1 MVLGNLVHHVLDAE
15 GLGVDDPGLRAELDG
30 LNVRDESV
38 DVEGTRLVHGKGAG
52 LVVPLVVSVP
62 DNLKQR
68 VELAGV
74 REAPARNVPGF
85 AVRAPRASLKLV
97 KVRVVY
103 LAALDRHGV
112 PVEGGVA
119 VRAPHLGA
127 PRNLENHRPAVGA
140 RLGVLF
146 EERNRLDRPG
156 IAGVFHV
163 RLFDLVAVRA
173 HGVVAE
179 LALPPGRQE
188 PLAVFKGALADKDA
202 LGAQGFRGRRAVRDS
217 PALVLEVL
225 EPALGPGDSGNL
237 LDDNLVVVAE
247 LLDTGHGGDRPGHEA
262 LFALKEHHF
271 PVLLIGTV
279 AEHGGARVVDDIAG
293 PRLAAVHAVGVGGQ
307 RQKKLLGAAATR
319 TEIAKGTHD
328 PFAI

>member
-1 MVLGNLVHHVLDAE
+1 MFLGNLIHHVLDTE
-15 GLGVDDPGLRAELDG
+15 GLGVQGLGVPTDLDG
-30 LNVRDESV
+30 LNVHDESV
-38 DVEGTRLVHGKGAG
+38 DRNGGN
-52 LVVPLVVSVP
+52 VVRVVDGRGMPLEPMGPPLDSESVVQFV
-62 DNLKQR
+62 
-68 VELAGV
+68 GI
-74 REAPARNVPGF
+74 REAPARNVPGL
-85 AVRAPRASLKLV
+85 AVRAPRASLEFV
-97 KVRVVY
+97 KVRVVDVS
-103 LAALDRHGV
+103 ALDNHGV

-163 RLFDLVAVRA
+163 RLFNLVAVRT

-202 LGAQGFRGRRAVRDS
+202 LGSVGFRARLTVRDD
-217 PALVLEVL
+217 PALFLEVE
-225 EPALGPGDSGNL
+225 EPDLGPADPGNL
-237 LDDNLVVVAE
+237 LDDELVVGAD
-247 LLDTGHGGDRPGHEA
+247 LLDAGHGGNRPGHEA

-271 PVLLIGTV
+271 PVLLVGPV
-279 AEHGGARVVDDIAG
+279 AKRRGAGVVDDVAG

-307 RQKKLLGAAATR
+307 REQKLLGAAATR